1 MATQKQTYQEKLQA
15 NIQKAQQG
23 HKQVEGDVIY
33 TFENHRNHDLSLPR
47 KSFDD
52 KTIIPPRGKFKGDAY
67 FLMLMKT
74 GYVRLVSSEP
84 YIRNTVPAAQ
94 PVCNVAESKPA
105 VQVVQATEVQ
115 LNENAQEN
123 TNMQKL
129 ILDQPPRFTATGE
142 SEKTVAN
149 PNEKLQPMRE
159 QGGTVNQKGDVLL
172 TENPLDGIDIIT
184 G

>member
-1 MATQKQTYQEKLQA
+1 MQKSKQTHQQKLQE
-15 NIQKAQQG
+15 NITRAQQG

-33 TFENHRNHDLSLPR
+33 TFENHKNHDLALPR

-52 KTIIPPRGKFKGDAY
+52 KTLIPPRGKFKGDAY

-84 YIRNTVPAAQ
+84 YIRPEVAAAAA
-94 PVCNVAESKPA
+94 AEAAKLA
-105 VQVVQATEVQ
+105 AATANQET
-115 LNENAQEN
+115 LNENVQEN
-123 TNMQKL
+123 KTMDKL
-129 ILDQPPRFTATGE
+129 ILDQPEKVTARGHQQE
-142 SEKTVAN
+142 HVVAD
-149 PNEKLQPMRE
+149 PNTNLKQIKE
-159 QGGTVNQKGDVLL
+159 QGSAPKGGEVLL